1 MATCKTTRAWTNNL
15 ERIMIYNEKYNR
27 YIDNDGVIYRKN
39 KEGKLVQVKPS
50 VNNCGY
56 EFICY
61 AAHSIV
67 YVHKLVYETFKGEIP
82 EGLEIDHIDRNKLN
96 NNPDNLRVVTRSE
109 NIKNRGKFTSSRSNK
124 GNKAHKGNSYRKGV
138 KLSEETKR
146 KISENN
152 GRGML
157 GRHHSDET
165 KRKMS
170 EKQKK
175 VIRKKDKFGHF
186 IKNWFLK
193 SINILYKTKY
203 KRNMAVNPYI

>member
-1 MATCKTTRAWTNNL
+1 MVY
-15 ERIMIYNEKYNR
+15 IEKYNR
-27 YIDNDGVIYRKN
+27 YIDNDCVIYRKN

-109 NIKNRGKFTSSRSNK
+109 NMKNRDRFKRPPFSEEHKRKIIEAKK
-124 GNKAHKGNSYRKGV
+124 GQHYKHH
-138 KLSEETKR
+138 LSEETKR
-146 KISENN
+146 KISANN

-157 GRHHSDET
+157 GRHHSEET
-165 KRKMS
+165 KLKMS

-175 VIRKKDKFGHF
+175 VIRKRDKFGHF
-186 IKNWFLK
+186 IKTDF
-193 SINILYKTKY
+193 
-203 KRNMAVNPYI
+203 